1 MAELLAEAA
10 GRGTWQSGS
19 ALHLAIGRRDGRMV
33 EMLLRLGARTDLL
46 GSHGWTPLWLA
57 ARSGAA
63 DVTTALR
70 AARAGVRAGSAS
82 GKTALEIA
90 TINCRAGSRPVLEA
104 IQTEVAASVVEIALR
119 RRPPTPL
126 AAVAAAPARP
136 CLPAPPAPGSARAS
150 PTLARAESVLL
161 RARAPCLR
169 RGRMRRAPLAW

>member
-1 MAELLAEAA
+1 
-10 GRGTWQSGS
+10 
-19 ALHLAIGRRDGRMV
+19 MV
-33 EMLLRLGARTDLL
+33 QLLLRTGARVDAP
-46 GSHGWTPLWLA
+46 GSHGWTPLCLA

-63 DVTTALR
+63 DVTKALL
-70 AARAGVRAGSAS
+70 AARADVHACSAS

-126 AAVAAAPARP
+126 AAVAPAPARP

-169 RGRMRRAPLAW
+169 RGRMRRSPLEW

>member
-1 MAELLAEAA
+1 
-10 GRGTWQSGS
+10 
-19 ALHLAIGRRDGRMV
+19 MV
-33 EMLLRLGARTDLL
+33 QLLLRTGARVNAP
-46 GSHGWTPLWLA
+46 GSHGWTPLCLA

-63 DVTTALR
+63 DVAKALL
-70 AARAGVRAGSAS
+70 AARADVHACSAS

-90 TINCRAGSRPVLEA
+90 TINCRARSRPVLEA

-126 AAVAAAPARP
+126 AAVAAPPARP

-150 PTLARAESVLL
+150 PTLAESVLL

-169 RGRMRRAPLAW
+169 RGRMRRSPLEW